1 MDIKAVLD
9 LLEWLKLSNSEYD
22 KYLKEKAPKLVKW
35 RRILIGVYSMW
46 AIFLTIDLL
55 WAAQNIL
62 KYTLA
67 KWIVGITVVLF
78 ILVFYSFYKFSE
90 YNKLFSESESQDNNN
105 NASKYG
111 KLVDDAFDYVNSKY
125 AKDPSKAVDMLLS
138 NLINKRTEII
148 NEYDKKVGSFS
159 SAFMMFISAV
169 LSILVKA
176 YFEPNSDERVLFA
189 IIAILF
195 LVILAKVLNLA
206 IRGLI
211 KQPAWGRANQEIYL
225 INILND
231 VKYKF
236 FESDSGSNNKSQSS
250 TTSESESVSRSI
262 TESQSVSNS
271 ESA

>member
-1 MDIKAVLD
+1 MDSKAVLD
-9 LLEWLKLSNSEYD
+9 LLEWLKLSNSEYN

-35 RRILIGVYSMW
+35 RRILIGSYSMW
-46 AIFLTIDLL
+46 AIFLTIVLL

-62 KYTLA
+62 KDTLA
-67 KWIVGITVVLF
+67 KYIVGITVALF
-78 ILVFYSFYKFSE
+78 ILVFWSFYKFSE
-90 YNKLFSESESQDNNN
+90 YNKLFSESESQDNNT
-105 NASKYG
+105 SKYG
-111 KLVDDAFDYVNSKY
+111 KLVDNAFDYINSKY
-125 AKDPSKAVDMLLS
+125 AKDPNKAVDMLLS

-148 NEYDKKVGSFS
+148 NEYDKKVGSFG
-159 SAFMMFISAV
+159 SAFMIVISAT

-176 YFEPNSDERVLFA
+176 YFEPKSNERVLFA

-195 LVILAKVLNLA
+195 LIILVKFLNLA

-236 FESDSGSNNKSQSS
+236 IESDSGSNDKLQSS
-250 TTSESESVSRSI
+250 TMSESESVSRSI

>member
-1 MDIKAVLD
+1 MDNKAVLE
-9 LLEWLKLSNSEYD
+9 LLEWLKLSNSEYN

-35 RRILIGVYSMW
+35 RRILIVLYSMW

-55 WAAQNIL
+55 WAAQNFL
-62 KYTLA
+62 KDTLA

-78 ILVFYSFYKFSE
+78 ILVFWSFYKFYE
-90 YNKLFSESESQDNNN
+90 YNKLFSESESQDNNT
-105 NASKYG
+105 SKYG
-111 KLVDDAFDYVNSKY
+111 KLVDKVFEHINSKY
-125 AKDPSKAVDMLLS
+125 SKDPSKAVDILLS
-138 NLINKRTEII
+138 DLINKRTEII
-148 NEYDKKVGSFS
+148 NEYEKQVGSFG
-159 SAFMMFISAV
+159 SAFMIVISAT

-176 YFEPNSDERVLFA
+176 YFEPGSNGKVLYA
-189 IIAILF
+189 IIAIL
-195 LVILAKVLNLA
+195 LMVILVKLLNLV

-211 KQPAWGRANQEIYL
+211 KQPAWGRANHEIYL

-236 FESDSGSNNKSQSS
+236 IESDSGSNNKSQSS

>member
-22 KYLKEKAPKLVKW
+22 KYLKEKAPMLVKW

-105 NASKYG
+105 ASKYG
-111 KLVDDAFDYVNSKY
+111 KLVDDAFDYIKSKY
-125 AKDPSKAVDMLLS
+125 AKDPNKAVDLLLS

-148 NEYDKKVGSFS
+148 NEYDKKVGSFG
-159 SAFMMFISAV
+159 SAFMIVISAV

-176 YFEPNSDERVLFA
+176 YFESNSNERVLFA

-236 FESDSGSNNKSQSS
+236 FESDSGSNDKSQSS
-250 TTSESESVSRSI
+250 SMSESESVSRSI

>member
-1 MDIKAVLD
+1 MDSKAVLD
-9 LLEWLKLSNSEYD
+9 LLEWLKLSNSEYN

-35 RRILIGVYSMW
+35 RRILIGSYLMW
-46 AIFLTIDLL
+46 AIFLTIFLL

-62 KYTLA
+62 KDTLA
-67 KWIVGITVVLF
+67 QCIVGITVVLF
-78 ILVFYSFYKFSE
+78 ILVLWSFYKFYE
-90 YNKLFSESESQDNNN
+90 YNKLFSESESQGKNNT
-105 NASKYG
+105 SKYG
-111 KLVDDAFDYVNSKY
+111 KLVDNVFDYINSKY
-125 AKDPSKAVDMLLS
+125 AKNPSKAVDMLLS
-138 NLINKRTEII
+138 NLISKRTEII
-148 NEYDKKVGSFS
+148 NEYDKKVGSFG
-159 SAFMMFISAV
+159 SAFMIVISAT

-176 YFEPNSDERVLFA
+176 YFEPGSNDKVLYA
-189 IIAILF
+189 IIAIL
-195 LVILAKVLNLA
+195 LMVILVKLLNLA

-236 FESDSGSNNKSQSS
+236 IEPDSDSNNESQSS
-250 TTSESESVSRSI
+250 TISESESVSKSI